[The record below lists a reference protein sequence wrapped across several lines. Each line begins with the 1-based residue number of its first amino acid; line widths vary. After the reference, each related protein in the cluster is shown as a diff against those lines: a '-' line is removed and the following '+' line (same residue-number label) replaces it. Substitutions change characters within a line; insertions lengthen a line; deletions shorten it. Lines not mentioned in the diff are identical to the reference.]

1 MRCLNKHLNND
12 DANPSLST
20 EHETASHMNAQ
31 RSNSVKRDIPD
42 IEWIFGYGSL
52 MWRPGFYHLEQ
63 HPARLHGYHRAACIY
78 SRHHRGTDTVPG
90 LVLGLDT
97 GEYCDGIAFK
107 IDIKHRMQIIDYLHQ
122 RELIGYA
129 YTPLTTP
136 VTLPHAEVSAYTFVA
151 DPAHPHYAGNLGTEA
166 AAAIIMRAQGSSG
179 LNRDYLISTV
189 EKLAQDGVAEPE
201 LTELLTKV
209 RVLTGELDQGG
220 GI

>member
-1 MRCLNKHLNND
+1 MSIQLSI
-12 DANPSLST
+12 DASVINAVICHATVQIAAASPSPPIVRVSQRNRGARPGAGPLGWGVLPA
-20 EHETASHMNAQ
+20 EHAS
-31 RSNSVKRDIPD
+31 RRPVDELCYRIPLPNSCHGM
-42 IEWIFGYGSL
+42 IEQDKPSMPATPMISLHQAAVGPPEPFWVFGYGSL

-97 GEYCDGIAFK
+97 GGYCDGIAFK

-136 VTLPHAEVSAYTFVA
+136 VTLRHAEV
-151 DPAHPHYAGNLGTEA
+151 
-166 AAAIIMRAQGSSG
+166 
-179 LNRDYLISTV
+179 
-189 EKLAQDGVAEPE
+189 
-201 LTELLTKV
+201 
-209 RVLTGELDQGG
+209 
-220 GI
+220 